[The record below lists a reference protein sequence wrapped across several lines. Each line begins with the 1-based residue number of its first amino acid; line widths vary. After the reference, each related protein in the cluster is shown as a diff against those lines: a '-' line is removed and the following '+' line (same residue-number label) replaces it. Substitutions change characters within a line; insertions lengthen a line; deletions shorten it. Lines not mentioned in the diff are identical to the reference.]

1 VEVVIVA
8 SAQAGGELGARLVL
22 SAVARK
28 ADLVLGLATGDSP
41 LPLYESL
48 RRAVAGDADF
58 SAVRGFAL
66 DEYVGLPPDHP
77 ASYHSAIWR
86 EVVEPLG
93 LDPGRV
99 HVPDGMADDILA
111 ACAAYEDAIR
121 TAGGVDVQIL
131 GIGTDGHIGFNE
143 PSSSL
148 TSRTRIKTLTR
159 QTRLD
164 NARFFGSIDSS
175 DAVDLLDSSDA
186 VDPIDYSDAV
196 DPIDSSDAVDPIDR
210 VPRHCITQGLGT
222 IMDARRLLL
231 LASGAGKADAV
242 AAAIEGPVSA
252 SCPASVLQLHQH
264 ATVIV
269 DEAAASR
276 LRLADYY
283 RETYAH
289 KPSWQQF

>member
-8 SAQAGGELGARLVL
+8 SGEAGGDLGARLVL
-22 SAVARK
+22 AALADK
-28 ADLVLGLATGDSP
+28 PDLVLGIATGGSP

-48 RRAVAGDADF
+48 RRAVAGGADL

-66 DEYVGLPPDHP
+66 DEYVGLPPAHP
-77 ASYHSAIWR
+77 ASYHSVVRR

-93 LDPGRV
+93 LDPGKIQ
-99 HVPDGMADDILA
+99 VPDGMADDIPA

-121 TAGGVDVQIL
+121 AAGGIDVQIL

-148 TSRTRIKTLTR
+148 ASRTRIKTLTA
-159 QTRLD
+159 QTRAD
-164 NARFFGSIDSS
+164 NARFFGS
-175 DAVDLLDSSDA
+175 AEE
-186 VDPIDYSDAV
+186 
-196 DPIDSSDAVDPIDR
+196 

-222 IMDARRLLL
+222 IIEARRLVL
-231 LASGAGKADAV
+231 LASGERKAEAV
-242 AAAIEGPVSA
+242 AQAVEGPVA
-252 SCPASVLQLHQH
+252 AICPASVLQLHER

-283 RETYAH
+283 RETYAN
-289 KPSWQQF
+289 KPPWQHL